1 MRPVIL
7 VTGCKGQ
14 LGFEL
19 QRALA
24 PLATIVAVDRSR
36 CDLGNESS
44 IRECVRA
51 LRPTLI
57 VNAGAYTA
65 VDKAETD
72 RDLAFAVNAAAPR
85 ILAEEAARVGAA
97 LIHYSTDYVFNGSKP
112 SPYLETDEPD
122 PLGVYGVSKL
132 QGERDSGAVG
142 VPHWIFRTSWVYGL
156 HGNNFLKTMLRLAQ
170 QRDALSVVADQ
181 FGAPTS
187 AQLIADVT
195 AMVARDFLQERPV
208 PFGLYHLVAAGK
220 VNWHGYAQRAIAR
233 ATEKGLGAK
242 VAAEDIQAIPAS
254 AYPTPARRPVN
265 SVLDCSR
272 LEAALGIRLP
282 DWSLSVDQTTDL
294 LMENRTV

>member
-132 QGERDSGAVG
+132 QGERDIGAVD
-142 VPHWIFRTSWVYGL
+142 VPHWIFRTSWIYGL

-195 AMVARDFLQERPV
+195 AMVARDFLQEHPV

>member
-72 RDLAFAVNAAAPR
+72 CDLAFAVNAAAPR

-132 QGERDSGAVG
+132 QGERDIGAVD
-142 VPHWIFRTSWVYGL
+142 VPHWIFRTSWIYGL

-195 AMVARDFLQERPV
+195 AMVARDFLQEHPV

-242 VAAEDIQAIPAS
+242 VAADDIQAIPAS

-265 SVLDCSR
+265 SVLDCTPAISSR
-272 LEAALGIRLP
+272 
-282 DWSLSVDQTTDL
+282 
-294 LMENRTV
+294 